1 MEHQRNG
8 SLFMKL
14 KLAFLIAT
22 TLVASPSFL
31 AAQDKGGVINV
42 ATIGEPPTLDPMAST
57 ADLVGIVTQHIFET
71 LYTFDKNW
79 KTVPLLAE
87 SAPEISADGKT
98 YTIKLRAGITFHDG
112 SAMASDDVVASLH
125 RWVKIAARGKQAAA
139 FIDKIEATDSSTVT
153 ISLKQPYAPL
163 VSLLAFNNSAAIIL
177 PSEKQDEQLKEF
189 VGTGPY
195 MLKERKADQYIQ
207 LTRFDGYKSR
217 DGESDGYGGARHQ
230 YLDEIRFVPVPDA
243 NTRVEAAV
251 SGQYDYIDQL
261 PVESFDK
268 VKASTATEPVVLKPF
283 GYPVFVFNTAEGVAK
298 DVAIRKAIRQALS
311 MEDMMAAAF
320 GSTDFYA
327 LDGNIYPQNFVWST
341 DAGVEGNYNVADP
354 EGAAEAAKA
363 AGYDG
368 SKPIRILTS
377 RQYEFHYKM
386 AQVAA
391 EYLKL
396 AGFAVDLQ
404 VVDWATLTQRR
415 ADKGLWDIYIT
426 HSPFLPEP
434 ALIGS
439 LAPSS
444 PGWWDTPLRKQTV
457 EAFSA
462 ESDPDKRLALW
473 ADVQKAMYEEIPYMK
488 IGDFNAV
495 SAKKKT
501 VEGVEPAPWPYFWN
515 ASIKK

>member
-1 MEHQRNG
+1 MR
-8 SLFMKL
+8 M
-14 KLAFLIAT
+14 KLAFLAATALIIA
-22 TLVASPSFL
+22 PSLTL
-31 AAQDKGGVINV
+31 AAEKGGVINV

-57 ADLVGIVTQHIFET
+57 ADLVGIVTQHMFET

-87 SAPEISADGKT
+87 AMPEISADGKT
-98 YTIKLRAGITFHDG
+98 YTIKLRNGIKFHDR
-112 SAMASDDVVASLH
+112 SDMASDDVVASLN
-125 RWVKIAARGKQAAA
+125 RWVKVASRGKQAAA
-139 FIDKIEATDSSTVT
+139 FLDKVTATDPSTVT
-153 ISLKQPYAPL
+153 ITLKQPYAPL

-177 PSEKQDEQLKEF
+177 PSEKQDEPMKDF
-189 VGTGPY
+189 IGTGPY

-207 LTRFDGYKSR
+207 LTRFDGYTPRS
-217 DGESDGYGGARHQ
+217 GESDGYGGARHQ

-243 NTRVEAAV
+243 NTRVEAAI
-251 SGQYDYIDQL
+251 SGQYDYIDSI
-261 PVESFDK
+261 PVESFEK
-268 VKASTATEPVVLKPF
+268 VKASSAVEPLVLKPF

-327 LDGNIYPQNFVWST
+327 LDGNIYPKNFVWST
-341 DAGVEGNYNVADP
+341 DAGVEGSYNLADP
-354 EGAAEAAKA
+354 EGAAAAAKA

-368 SKPIRILTS
+368 KPIRILTS

-396 AGFAVDLQ
+396 AGFTVDMQ

-439 LAPSS
+439 LAPTS

-462 ESDPDKRLALW
+462 EPDADKRVALW
-473 ADVQKAMYEEIPYMK
+473 ADVQKAMYAEIPYMK

-495 SAKKKT
+495 SAKSKK

>member
-1 MEHQRNG
+1 
-8 SLFMKL
+8 MKL
-14 KLAFLIAT
+14 KLALLIAT
-22 TLVASPSFL
+22 ALFAAPSL
-31 AAQDKGGVINV
+31 LSAQEKGGVINV

-71 LYTFDKNW
+71 LYTFDKDW
-79 KTVPLLAE
+79 KPTPLLAE
-87 SAPEISADGKT
+87 SLPEISADGKI
-98 YTIKLRAGITFHDG
+98 YAVKLRSGIKFHDG
-112 SAMASDDVVASLH
+112 SDMASDDVVASLN
-125 RWVKIAARGKQAAA
+125 RWVKIASRGKQAAS
-139 FIDKIEATDSSTVT
+139 FIDKIEATDPSTVT
-153 ISLKQPYAPL
+153 ITLKQPYAPL
-163 VSLLAFNNSAAIIL
+163 VSLLAFNNSAAIVL
-177 PSEKQDEQLKEF
+177 PADKQDEPMKEF
-189 VGTGPY
+189 IGTGPY

-207 LTRFDGYKSR
+207 LARFDGYTPRS
-217 DGESDGYGGARHQ
+217 GESNGYGGARHQ

-251 SGQYDYIDQL
+251 SGQYDYIDSL

-268 VKASTATEPVVLKPF
+268 IKSSSLTEPVVLKPF

-298 DVAIRKAIRQALS
+298 DVAMRKAIRQALS

-327 LDGNIYPQNFVWST
+327 LDGDIYPKPFVWNT
-341 DAGVEGNYNVADP
+341 DAGVEGNYNLADP

-368 SKPIRILTS
+368 EKPIRILTS

-396 AGFAVDLQ
+396 AGFKVDMQ

-415 ADKGLWDIYIT
+415 ADKALWDIYIT

-439 LAPSS
+439 LAPTS

-462 ESDPDKRLALW
+462 ESDLQKRVALW
-473 ADVQKAMYEEIPYMK
+473 ADVQTAMYAEIPYMK
-488 IGDFNAV
+488 IGDFNGLTAK
-495 SAKKKT
+495 AKK
-501 VEGVEPAPWPYFWN
+501 VDGVDPAPWPYFWN

>member
-1 MEHQRNG
+1 
-8 SLFMKL
+8 MKL
-14 KLAFLIAT
+14 KLAFLMAT
-22 TLVASPSFL
+22 ALVAAPSL
-31 AAQDKGGVINV
+31 LVAQEKGGVINV

-71 LYTFDKNW
+71 LYTFDKDW
-79 KTVPLLAE
+79 KPTPLLAE
-87 SAPEISADGKT
+87 SLPEISADGKI
-98 YTIKLRAGITFHDG
+98 YAIKLRSGIKFHDD
-112 SAMASDDVVASLH
+112 SDMASDDVVASLN
-125 RWVKIAARGKQAAA
+125 RWIKIASRGKQAAS
-139 FIDKIEATDSSTVT
+139 FIDKMEATDPSTVT
-153 ISLKQPYAPL
+153 ITLKQPYAPL
-163 VSLLAFNNSAAIIL
+163 VSLLAFNNSAAIVL
-177 PSEKQDEQLKEF
+177 PAEKQDEPMKEF
-189 VGTGPY
+189 IGTGPY

-207 LTRFDGYKSR
+207 LARFDGYTPRS
-217 DGESDGYGGARHQ
+217 GESNGYGGARHQ

-251 SGQYDYIDQL
+251 SGQYDYIDSL

-268 VKASTATEPVVLKPF
+268 IKSSTLTEPVVLKPF

-298 DVAIRKAIRQALS
+298 DVAMRKAIRQALS

-327 LDGNIYPQNFVWST
+327 LDGDIYPKPFVWNT
-341 DAGVEGNYNVADP
+341 DAGVEGSYNLADP

-368 SKPIRILTS
+368 EKPIRILTS

-396 AGFAVDLQ
+396 AGFKVDMQ

-415 ADKGLWDIYIT
+415 ADKALWDIYIT

-439 LAPSS
+439 LAPTS

-462 ESDPDKRLALW
+462 ESDLQKRVALW
-473 ADVQKAMYEEIPYMK
+473 ADVQKAMYAEIPYMK
-488 IGDFNAV
+488 IGDFNGLTAK
-495 SAKKKT
+495 AKK
-501 VEGVEPAPWPYFWN
+501 VEGVDPAPWPYFWN

>member
-1 MEHQRNG
+1 
-8 SLFMKL
+8 MKL

-22 TLVASPSFL
+22 ALIASPSLL
-31 AAQDKGGVINV
+31 AAQEKGGVINV

-57 ADLVGIVTQHIFET
+57 ADLVGIVTQHMFET
-71 LYTFDKNW
+71 LYTFDKDW
-79 KTVPLLAE
+79 KATPLLAE
-87 SAPEISADGKT
+87 SLPEISADGKT
-98 YTIKLRAGITFHDG
+98 YTIKLRSGIKFHDG
-112 SAMASDDVVASLH
+112 SDMASDDVVASLN
-125 RWVKIAARGKQAAA
+125 RWIKVASRGKQAAS
-139 FIDKIEATDSSTVT
+139 FIEKIEATDPSTVT
-153 ISLKQPYAPL
+153 IALKQPYAPL

-177 PSEKQDEQLKEF
+177 PAEKQDEPMKEF
-189 VGTGPY
+189 IGTGPY

-207 LTRFDGYKSR
+207 LVRFDGYKSR
-217 DGESDGYGGARHQ
+217 EGESNGYGGARHQ

-251 SGQYDYIDQL
+251 SGQYDYIDSL

-268 VKASTATEPVVLKPF
+268 IKSSSATEPVVLKPF
-283 GYPVFVFNTAEGVAK
+283 GYPVFVFNTAEGLAK
-298 DVAIRKAIRQALS
+298 DVAMRKAIRQALS
-311 MEDMMAAAF
+311 MEDMLAAAF
-320 GSTDFYA
+320 GSTDFYTV
-327 LDGNIYPQNFVWST
+327 DGDIYPKNYVWST
-341 DAGVEGNYNVADP
+341 DAGVEGNYNLADP
-354 EGAAEAAKA
+354 EGAATAAKA

-368 SKPIRILTS
+368 TTPIRILTS

-396 AGFAVDLQ
+396 AGFKVDMQ

-439 LAPSS
+439 LAPTS

-462 ESDPDKRLALW
+462 EADPEKRLALW

-488 IGDFNAV
+488 IGDFNGLTAK
-495 SAKKKT
+495 AKK
-501 VEGVEPAPWPYFWN
+501 VEGVDPAPWPYFWN

>member
-1 MEHQRNG
+1 MR
-8 SLFMKL
+8 L
-14 KLAFLIAT
+14 KLAFLLAT
-22 TLVASPSFL
+22 AMIVSPSVLF
-31 AAQDKGGVINV
+31 AQDRGGVINV

-71 LYTFDKNW
+71 LYTFDKEW
-79 KTVPLLAE
+79 KTTPLLAE
-87 SAPEISADGKT
+87 SLPEISADGKT
-98 YTIKLRAGITFHDG
+98 YTIKLRSGIKFHDG
-112 SAMASDDVVASLH
+112 SDMASDDVVASLN
-125 RWVKIAARGKQAAA
+125 RWIKVASRGKQAAS
-139 FIDKIEATDSSTVT
+139 FIDKIEATDPLTVT
-153 ISLKQPYAPL
+153 ITLKQPYAPL

-177 PSEKQDEQLKEF
+177 PKEKQDEPMKEF
-189 VGTGPY
+189 IGTGPY

-207 LTRFDGYKSR
+207 LVRFDGYKSR
-217 DGESDGYGGARHQ
+217 EGDSNGYGGARHQ

-251 SGQYDYIDQL
+251 SGQYDYIDSI

-268 VKASTATEPVVLKPF
+268 IKSSSATEPVVLKPF
-283 GYPVFVFNTAEGVAK
+283 GYPVFVFNTAEGLAK
-298 DVAIRKAIRQALS
+298 DVAMRKAIRQALS
-311 MEDMMAAAF
+311 MEDMLAAAF

-327 LDGNIYPQNFVWST
+327 LDGDIYPKNFIWNT
-341 DAGVEGNYNVADP
+341 DAGVEGNYNIADP
-354 EGAAEAAKA
+354 EGAAKAAKA

-368 SKPIRILTS
+368 EKPIRILTS

-396 AGFAVDLQ
+396 AGFKVDMQ

-415 ADKGLWDIYIT
+415 ADKALWDIYIT

-439 LAPSS
+439 LAPTS
-444 PGWWDTPLRKQTV
+444 PGWWDTPLRKKTV

-462 ESDPDKRLALW
+462 ESDPEKRIALW

-495 SAKKKT
+495 AAKSKKI
-501 VEGVEPAPWPYFWN
+501 EGIQAAPWPYFWN